1 MQIKQV
7 QVVVTNK
14 AQLTGRVGMLNKQ
27 LVKPFKFVM

>member
-14 AQLTGRVGMLNKQ
+14 AQLTGRQSWYPKQ
-27 LVKPFKFVM
+27 TASKAF